1 MTVEEAICARV
12 EGLADVVAIAGSR
25 VYLDKAPQGT
35 AYPVVVVQLVDDVN
49 GYHLR
54 GPNGLQRARVQ
65 VDAYAHEGSGVDA
78 YAVASSLADAI
89 NGDGLGPYASGL
101 SGWYG
106 HIGDDPGISVQ
117 GCFRIDRT
125 RYYEAEE
132 VQHVRIRQ
140 DYYVDFQEG

>member
-12 EGLADVVAIAGSR
+12 EGLADVVAIAGTR

-49 GYHLR
+49 FYHLR
-54 GPNGLQRARVQ
+54 GPYGLQRARVQ
-65 VDAYAHEGSGVDA
+65 VDGYVQEVSGLDA
-78 YAVASSLADAI
+78 YAVAAELADAI
-89 NGDGLGPYASGL
+89 NGDGLGPNASGL
-101 SGWYG
+101 SGWHG
-106 HIGDDPGISVQ
+106 QVGSPGISVQ

-140 DYYVDFQEG
+140 DYYVDFVEG

>member
-12 EGLADVVAIAGSR
+12 EGLTAVIALAGTR

-49 GYHLR
+49 FYHLR

-65 VDAYAHEGSGVDA
+65 VDAYAQETSGVDA
-78 YAVASSLADAI
+78 YAVAAELAESI
-89 NGDGLGPYASGL
+89 NGDGLGLYASGL

-106 HIGDDPGISVQ
+106 HIGDPGISVQ

-140 DYYVDFQEG
+140 DYYVDFVAG